1 MALVAEAGLF
11 ATMYPR
17 QAAVIRAQGG
27 LSENATAGL
36 AIKPPR
42 PALVHANS
50 TGTSPVLMA
59 HAVAA

>member
-1 MALVAEAGLF
+1 
-11 ATMYPR
+11 MYPR

-42 PALVHANS
+42 PALVHAIS
-50 TGTSPVLMA
+50 TGTSPVLQA
-59 HAVAA
+59 LAVAA